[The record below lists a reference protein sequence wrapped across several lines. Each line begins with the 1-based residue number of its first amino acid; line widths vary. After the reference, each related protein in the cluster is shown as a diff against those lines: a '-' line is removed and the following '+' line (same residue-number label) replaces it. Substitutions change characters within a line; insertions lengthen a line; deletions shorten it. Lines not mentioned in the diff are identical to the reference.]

1 MMNRRA
7 FLASSAAFAATPLFG
22 QDAPKIRK
30 AVNLGMVREGATLEE
45 KFKAAK
51 EAGFD
56 GFEIDAPNKLDRD
69 ALLKARDATGL
80 RIHGVVCSSHW
91 SSPLSD
97 ANPEVRAKGLK
108 GLEAAIDDAKAY
120 GAETVLLVPAVVTKA
135 VSYADAWTR
144 SVEEIRK
151 AIPKAEESKIL
162 IAIENVWNQFLQS
175 PIEFAKYVDDF
186 KSTAVCAYFDVG
198 NIVTYGWPEQWVRI
212 LGKRIRRLHI
222 KEYSR
227 KKRDAE
233 GLWKGFNV
241 ELLEGDCDWPAVM
254 KAVREIGFEDWATA
268 EIPGGDA
275 KRLKE
280 IADRMDR
287 ILKG

>member
-1 MMNRRA
+1 MNRRA
-7 FLASSAAFAATPLFG
+7 FLAGAAALAASPLSAQAAV
-22 QDAPKIRK
+22 KIRK
-30 AVNLGMVREGATLEE
+30 ACNLGMVREGSTLEE

-51 EAGFD
+51 DAGFD
-56 GFEIDAPNKLDRD
+56 GVEINAPNAHDRD
-69 ALLKARDATGL
+69 EILKARDATGL
-80 RIHGVVCSSHW
+80 IIHGVVCSSHW

-97 ANPEVRAKGLK
+97 ASPEVRAKGLK
-108 GLEAAIDDAKAY
+108 GLEGAIDDAKAY

-144 SVEEIRK
+144 SQEEIRK
-151 AIPKAEESKIL
+151 AIPKAEAAKIL

-175 PIEFAKYVDDF
+175 PLEFAKYVDDF
-186 KSTAVCAYFDVG
+186 KSPAVCAYFDVG
-198 NIVTYGWPEQWVRI
+198 NVITYGWPEQWVRT

-254 KAVREIGFEDWATA
+254 KAVSEIGFDGWATA
-268 EIPGGDA
+268 EVPGGDA
-275 KRLKE
+275 KRLKD
-280 IADRMDR
+280 IAERMDK
-287 ILKG
+287 IFKL